1 MVIDYNLIDNVELEI
16 DYKSGHDFTDSYI
29 ISADYDGQPMSDN
42 MLDKLNEDSYFIY
55 ELVIDRVY

>member
-29 ISADYDGQPMSDN
+29 ISADYDGQPMSED
-42 MLDKLNEDSYFIY
+42 MLDDLNNDSQYVY
-55 ELVIDRVY
+55 DLVISEVY

>member
-29 ISADYDGQPMSDN
+29 ISADYDGQPMIDN
-42 MLDKLNEDSYFIY
+42 MLDEINNDSQYVY
-55 ELVIDRVY
+55 DLVISEVY

>member
-29 ISADYDGQPMSDN
+29 ISADYDGQPMSED
-42 MLDKLNEDSYFIY
+42 MLDDLNNDSQYVY
-55 ELVIDRVY
+55 NLVISEVY